1 MVPIAPLR
9 MTSAESGR
17 DSPAR
22 FIALTIALTLPFW
35 ILAAIDDRQLLPALP
50 LSALAALCPVTAA
63 CVLRARHGGRAGV
76 AALLRRV
83 VPERAPGVARAFLSA
98 TFLMPLI
105 MLASF
110 VVQRSAGVAMPVP
123 HVAAGRTS
131 VLIVVFLIAA
141 ITEELGWM
149 GYAIDPLQ
157 DRHGAL
163 RASIMLGIVWAAWH
177 VIPLHQAGRTVAF
190 IGWWSL
196 ETVALRVLMVSLY
209 NRAGRSVPTS
219 IILHMMV
226 NLTWMLFP
234 VDGSFYDP
242 KVTGVI
248 TALVAV
254 VAIARDA
261 RCMS

>member
-1 MVPIAPLR
+1 

-17 DSPAR
+17 DSPVR

-35 ILAAIDDRQLLPALP
+35 IVAALDQRQLLPALP
-50 LSALAALCPVTAA
+50 LSALAALCPGTAA
-63 CVLRARHGGRAGV
+63 CLLRARHGGRAGV
-76 AALLRRV
+76 AALLRRA
-83 VPERAPGVARAFLSA
+83 VPRRAPGAARTFLSA
-98 TFLMPLI
+98 TLLMPLI
-105 MLASF
+105 MLATF
-110 VVQRSAGVAMPVP
+110 VVQRGAGVVMPVP
-123 HVAAGRTS
+123 HVVAGRTFI
-131 VLIVVFLIAA
+131 LLVVFLVAA
-141 ITEELGWM
+141 TTEELGWM

-157 DRHGAL
+157 DRHGAF
-163 RASIMLGIVWAAWH
+163 RASIMLGIVWAVWH
-177 VIPLHQAGRTVAF
+177 VIPLLQAGRTVAF

-196 ETVALRVLMVSLY
+196 ETVALRVLIVRSY

-248 TALVAV
+248 TALVTV
-254 VAIARDA
+254 VAVARSA
-261 RCMS
+261 RHMA